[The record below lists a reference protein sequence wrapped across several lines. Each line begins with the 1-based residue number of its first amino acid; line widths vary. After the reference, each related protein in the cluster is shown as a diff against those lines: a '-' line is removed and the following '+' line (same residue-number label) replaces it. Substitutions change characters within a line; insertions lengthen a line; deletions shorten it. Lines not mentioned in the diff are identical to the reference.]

1 MKVTLK
7 KIVFMLMIVIISMVA
22 GCGREK
28 QWTER
33 RMMLTTEEGTLH
45 TIMYLTVDIEQDM
58 SKEELLHIVKQY
70 ERQWNEENQEE
81 GEKSEFA
88 TTNEVESIYVVFF
101 QNGTEKVLGKYKYEK
116 GKFVENTDA
125 DEYIFNSIIENAMI

>member
-70 ERQWNEENQEE
+70 ERQWNEENQ
-81 GEKSEFA
+81 
-88 TTNEVESIYVVFF
+88 
-101 QNGTEKVLGKYKYEK
+101 
-116 GKFVENTDA
+116 
-125 DEYIFNSIIENAMI
+125 